1 MSRIR
6 AWLDATP
13 LASIGLALMREATGR
28 SEPLD
33 PIIPVRP
40 ARLDAH
46 MRVGFW
52 SLCGGAGTSTV
63 AALVAQRSSAGGH
76 APLLMDLDR
85 WAPSLALRARI
96 EAATIVDVLVQ
107 PDRERDL
114 VSRWA
119 EVSFLPGSPRLHGD
133 FDGERIA
140 GVAQRLA
147 QGRALVIDLGCGPE
161 ALDAAVLACLT
172 HLCVVSGGRASQLQA
187 TFCARPLLRAVPCHM
202 GLVAVGVESDDAAL
216 IAGRVALPLL
226 AAVPHDEFLA
236 RDDFA
241 ARAPTMRA
249 IDALI
254 RSL

>member
-1 MSRIR
+1 MSRVR

-28 SEPLD
+28 SEPLE

-40 ARLDAH
+40 ARLDAD

-63 AALVAQRSSAGGH
+63 AALVAQRSCAGGH
-76 APLLMDLDR
+76 APLLLDLDR

-107 PDRERDL
+107 PDREREL

-119 EVSFLPGSPRLHGD
+119 DVPFLPGSPRLHGD
-133 FDGERIA
+133 FDGDRIA
-140 GVAQRLA
+140 ALAERLA
-147 QGRALVIDLGCGPE
+147 HGRALVIDLGCGPE
-161 ALDAAVLACLT
+161 ALDPSLLARLT
-172 HLCVVSGGRASQLQA
+172 HVCVVSGGRASQLQA
-187 TFCARPLLRAVPCHM
+187 TFCARPLLRAVTCRV
-202 GLVAVGVESDDAAL
+202 GLVAVGVESEDAAL
-216 IAGRVALPLL
+216 IAGRVTLPLL

-236 RDDFA
+236 RDEFA